1 MVASSK
7 QIPFQ
12 IDGFASYRVGGGSG
26 DSEGLGSCIT
36 GIFIMF
42 LKHMY
47 FEVSTSTG
55 CTATALC
62 TEPD

>member
-26 DSEGLGSCIT
+26 IRRVRVLALLVF
-36 GIFIMF
+36 FIMF
-42 LKHMY
+42 LKHMS